1 MDRNECILDKLR
13 PLIDFGSN
21 LIAASIILQI
31 YKNKTSIYVYPKK
44 IKNQKSKQERM
55 EERHEAVDGV
65 LNLFSKAN
73 HDLTIV
79 QNRLHKEFQQIYP
92 PNVPL
97 LHSQLLS
104 SSILGKQKK
113 NPKPLSS
120 SRLHFFF
127 FCRQTQ
133 WSWYL
138 ESRRYR
144 MIFHLSRIS
153 AVSYLLPNRSISF
166 FPFLWVLLRN
176 W

>member
-1 MDRNECILDKLR
+1 
-13 PLIDFGSN
+13 
-21 LIAASIILQI
+21 
-31 YKNKTSIYVYPKK
+31 
-44 IKNQKSKQERM
+44 M

-113 NPKPLSS
+113 KPKPLSS

-133 WSWYL
+133 
-138 ESRRYR
+138 
-144 MIFHLSRIS
+144 
-153 AVSYLLPNRSISF
+153 
-166 FPFLWVLLRN
+166 
-176 W
+176 